1 MPKAVAEVKEG
12 TAAVMAVVRAMAMV
26 AARTEVAAP
35 VTEIAVVVRETGTAE
50 PTETVAVV
58 ERAGKA
64 AVRAVEVVKAAK
76 GAGITVV
83 GAEAE
88 TAAVTGVVDM
98 LEEVAA

>member
-1 MPKAVAEVKEG
+1 LPKAVAEEKEG

-35 VTEIAVVVRETGTAE
+35 VTGIAVVVRETGTAE
-50 PTETVAVV
+50 AMETVAVV

-64 AVRAVEVVKAAK
+64 AEVVKAAR

-83 GAEAE
+83 GTEAE
-88 TAAVTGVVDM
+88 TAAVTGGVDM